1 MAFKFASRTAE
12 DVCQTILYEFF
23 LQLALGNEW
32 NRVLIDEKRVGL
44 GIFVSFLYCVALIS
58 TVITANLID
67 KTTSILF
74 VPSLLAALISVWMN
88 IAIFWNRLAV
98 KRRNPAINTV
108 NTAKRRFVASWP
120 QESMNRPA

>member
-1 MAFKFASRTAE
+1 M
-12 DVCQTILYEFF
+12 
-23 LQLALGNEW
+23 
-32 NRVLIDEKRVGL
+32 
-44 GIFVSFLYCVALIS
+44 IS

-98 KRRNPAINTV
+98 KGRNPAINTV